1 MSRVKKV
8 LDNHGLSGENFNTA
22 KPVIFTKDYDEAA
35 RNANRILARSN
46 QYDMD
51 ESLFNFLNAVIISR
65 ELDGD
70 SRYND

>member
-8 LDNHGLSGENFNTA
+8 LDNHGLIGESFNTA

-35 RNANRILARSN
+35 RNAKKILSRSS
-46 QYDMD
+46 QYDME
-51 ESLFNFLNAVIISR
+51 ESLYNFLNAVIISR